1 MLSRLTTLPVS
12 RRISA
17 LGNLLIGMIVAVA
30 LFGMGT
36 AMVLRSEMTAYK
48 QGQARL
54 ELSFGTLQD
63 AYQAEVLLMGINF
76 GNARDKRA
84 AVEGELAEVRDGIAA
99 IEPLVRG
106 DAEAE
111 LEFGHTAD
119 AFAALEASFAA
130 LYAGLDSSIGSSGFA
145 ELRNEAVAAADL
157 VAVEADMLKDAFDED
172 MAQVAAE
179 TDRAIILSLAILAV
193 LGAGAVGIG
202 AVMSRRIARGL
213 AAEIGQSVEQTRTL
227 ADGDLSVQITGT
239 DKPGELGELA
249 RALVVFRDN
258 AVETKRLEA
267 EARNREADLRAQ
279 EERQAELQRA
289 AEEKAARERE
299 AARRATIADL
309 AEKVGAVVR
318 AAAEGDFT
326 RRIDAKLSD
335 PELDDMA
342 RSINTLVDSVQS
354 AVAETARVM
363 AGLTEGDLTRSMD
376 GTFRGIFGR
385 LQGDVNASLGRLR
398 EMVVEITHQCDGVS
412 EAAAAM
418 KARSN
423 DLARRAEQQAAS
435 LEETSANMEEIR
447 QSVRA
452 STDGAANAARFA
464 QKATERVEE
473 AGQVVSSAVEAM
485 GQISAA
491 SQRIGDIVSVIDG
504 IAFQTN
510 LLALNAGVEA
520 ARAGESGRGF
530 AVVAS
535 EVRALAQRSGDASKD
550 IRALIEESAKRV
562 EDGVALVERTG
573 RSLTEILEGV
583 TQVSEIMQTMTL
595 TAQEQAGN
603 IGDVTDVIGRLD
615 TITQK
620 NAGLADETSST
631 AAEMETKVDAMRRVV
646 AAFRTGSAGAPAV
659 QFTASRGRAIA
670 AE

>member
-1 MLSRLTTLPVS
+1 MLSRLAALPVS

-17 LGNLLIGMIVAVA
+17 LGTLLIGMIVAVA

-36 AMVLRSEMTAYK
+36 ALVMRSEMTASK
-48 QGQARL
+48 RGQERL
-54 ELSFGTLQD
+54 ELAFGMLQD
-63 AYQAEVLLMGINF
+63 VYQVEVLLLGVNF
-76 GNARDKRA
+76 GNAREKRA
-84 AVEGELAEVRDGIAA
+84 GIEAELAEVRDGLATIA
-99 IEPLVRG
+99 PMVRG

-111 LEFGHTAD
+111 LEYGQTATAFD
-119 AFAALEASFAA
+119 AMEASFAS
-130 LYAGLDSSIGSSGFA
+130 LYAALDGAVGSSGFA
-145 ELRNEAVAAADL
+145 ELRNETVEAAER
-157 VAVEADMLKDAFDED
+157 VAVEADLLKDAFAED
-172 MAQVAAE
+172 MAAIAAE
-179 TDRAIILSLAILAV
+179 TERTIFTALGV
-193 LGAGAVGIG
+193 LMALGGGAV
-202 AVMSRRIARGL
+202 AVASLMSRRIARGL
-213 AAEIGQSVEQTRTL
+213 AEEIGQSVAQTRAL
-227 ADGDLSVQITGT
+227 AGGDLRTEISGT
-239 DKPGELGELA
+239 ERPGELGELA
-249 RALVVFRDN
+249 RALLVFRDN
-258 AVETKRLEA
+258 ALETKRLEA
-267 EARNREADLRAQ
+267 DARQRDADLRAQ
-279 EERQAELQRA
+279 EERQAEVQRSA
-289 AEEKAARERE
+289 DEK

-318 AAAEGDFT
+318 SAAEGDFT

-335 PELDDMA
+335 PELDEMA
-342 RSINTLVDSVQS
+342 RSINTLVDSVQT

-376 GTFRGIFGR
+376 GTFRGIFAR
-385 LQGDVNASLGRLR
+385 LQGDVNTSLARLR
-398 EMVVEITHQCDGVS
+398 EMVQEITHQCDGVS
-412 EAAAAM
+412 EAAATM

-452 STDGAANAARFA
+452 STDGAANAAEFA
-464 QKATERVEE
+464 RRATERVEE
-473 AGQVVSSAVEAM
+473 AGRVVSSAVEAM

-491 SQRIGDIVSVIDG
+491 SRRIGDIVSVIDG

-573 RSLTEILEGV
+573 RSLSEILEGV

-631 AAEMETKVDAMRRVV
+631 AVDMETKVDAMRRVV
-646 AAFRTGSAGAPAV
+646 AAFRTGAMAGQTV

>member
-1 MLSRLTTLPVS
+1 MLSRLIALPVS
-12 RRISA
+12 RRIAA
-17 LGNLLIGMIVAVA
+17 LGNLLIAMIVAVA
-30 LFGMGT
+30 LFGVGT
-36 AMVLRSEMTAYK
+36 ALVLRGEFEAYK
-48 QGQARL
+48 AVQTKL
-54 ELSFGTLQD
+54 ELAYGILQD
-63 AYQAEVLLMGINF
+63 AYSTEVLLFGINF
-76 GNARDKRA
+76 GNARDGKSD
-84 AVEGELAEVRDGIAA
+84 VEGELAEIREGITAVEPLLQADADATRTFGQTIAA
-99 IEPLVRG
+99 F
-106 DAEAE
+106 DS
-111 LEFGHTAD
+111 LES
-119 AFAALEASFAA
+119 AFVALSAGVDRSVGSSEFAQLRNAAL
-130 LYAGLDSSIGSSGFA
+130 
-145 ELRNEAVAAADL
+145 AAADL
-157 VAVEADMLKDAFDED
+157 VAVEADVFKDTLEQD
-172 MAQVAAE
+172 MVQIAAE
-179 TDRAIILSLAILAV
+179 TELTVFVALAILV
-193 LGAGAVGIG
+193 LLGAGFVAG
-202 AVMSRRIARGL
+202 AALTSRRIARGL
-213 AAEIGQSVEQTRTL
+213 ADEIGQSVDQTRRL
-227 ADGDLSVQITGT
+227 ADGDLTATITGT
-239 DKPGELGELA
+239 EKDGEMGDLA
-249 RALVVFRDN
+249 RALLVFRDN
-258 AVETKRLEA
+258 AVEAKRLEA
-267 EARNREADLRAQ
+267 EARQREADLRAQ
-279 EERQAELQRA
+279 EERQVEMQRA
-289 AEEKAARERE
+289 AEEKAVRERDT
-299 AARRATIADL
+299 ARRATIADL
-309 AEKVGAVVR
+309 AEKVGAVVK
-318 AAAEGDFT
+318 AAAEGDFS
-326 RRIDAKLSD
+326 RRIDARLSD
-335 PELDDMA
+335 PELDDLA
-342 RSINTLVDSVQS
+342 RSINALVDSVQT

-385 LQGDVNASLGRLR
+385 LQGDVNSSLARLR

-418 KARSN
+418 KSRSN

-452 STDGAANAARFA
+452 STDGASNAAEFA
-464 QKATERVEE
+464 RKATERVEE
-473 AGQVVSSAVEAM
+473 AGRVVASAVEAM

-550 IRALIEESAKRV
+550 IRSLIEESSKRV

-573 RSLTEILEGV
+573 RSLSEILEGV

-620 NAGLADETSST
+620 NAGLADETSGT
-631 AAEMETKVDAMRRVV
+631 AAEMEHKVDAMRRVV
-646 AAFRTGSAGAPAV
+646 ASFRTGTETGRGAMGAG
-659 QFTASRGRAIA
+659 SRNRAIA